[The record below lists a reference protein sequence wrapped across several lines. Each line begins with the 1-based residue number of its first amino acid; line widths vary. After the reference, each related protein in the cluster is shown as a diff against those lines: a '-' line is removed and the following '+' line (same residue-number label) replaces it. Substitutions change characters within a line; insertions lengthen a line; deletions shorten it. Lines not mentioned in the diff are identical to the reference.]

1 VGEEMRQPGDVVKC
15 KRKCCKSRPRC
26 KRCPVVW
33 KRLAKQGY
41 AERES
46 KLRYVVIDV
55 LPKRAVKSARG

>member
-1 VGEEMRQPGDVVKC
+1 MREPGDSIRC

-33 KRLAKQGY
+33 KRLASQGY

-46 KLRYVVIDV
+46 KRRYVVIEV
-55 LPKRAVKSARG
+55 VPKRAGKSARL

>member
-1 VGEEMRQPGDVVKC
+1 MRKPGDAVRC

-33 KRLAKQGY
+33 KRLAKHGY

-46 KLRYVVIDV
+46 KVQYVVIEV
-55 LPKRAVKSARG
+55 IPKRAVKAARH

>member
-1 VGEEMRQPGDVVKC
+1 MRKPGDAVRC

-33 KRLAKQGY
+33 KRLAKHGY

-46 KLRYVVIDV
+46 KVHYVVIDV
-55 LPKRAVKSARG
+55 VPKHAVKSARH

>member
-1 VGEEMRQPGDVVKC
+1 MREPGDVVRC

-33 KRLAKQGY
+33 KRLAKHGY
-41 AERES
+41 AQRES

-55 LPKRAVKSARG
+55 VPKRVAKSARG